1 MGILFAPTQSPQAP
15 QLHNAPALFAVLVL
29 PYAFTT
35 SVTALL
41 MPYLLRKY
49 GMSVDQIAE
58 VVVIANLP
66 AIWSFFWSPLADVG
80 LRRRSWVVFSA
91 LGAGLSGGAAILSI
105 HGSHVLLTA
114 LLFLMNAFAGL
125 LSSACGALLTAMPI
139 ALRGHSAGW
148 YQGGNTGGAAIGGG
162 LFIWLADHASLPSV
176 AAVILAAMLLPA
188 FAAFLIQEPPPV
200 RRAIHPQIIGLVHDM
215 GDIFRSRRTWIG
227 LVFLLS
233 PVGTAAIGN
242 LISGMGQDYQ
252 ASGTEVLWV
261 TGIGGGLLSALGC
274 LIGGVVADKIG
285 RMFAYALAGGMAAL
299 FGVYLGFAHAT
310 PFTYA
315 VGYSGYSVAAGFAY
329 AVYTAMVLDIVGRR
343 KHAAASGYSV
353 LNSGR
358 EPCDRLHDVAGRSG
372 LSALGR
378 ARPDGNRC
386 GRQRRFRYRT
396 TRSRDIPGSPL
407 ESSVPRELSRRT
419 LPIRSWQRITAKF
432 PLFTKTGLAHSP
444 DEVAD
449 AENDHRPSTNS
460 SITGG
465 ELEMP
470 RTLFS
475 NVLIFDGKRPIVLP
489 GRGPRRGQPHQDRGE
504 GRRTHRPQRRR
515 GWSTAAATP

>member
-1 MGILFAPTQSPQAP
+1 MVLAPAKARLRRWCSRSNSALWTFPAFSAVRNCFTRILPRAAAESAKVGILLEPTESPQAP

-91 LGAGLSGGAAILSI
+91 LAAGLAGGAAILSI
-105 HGSHVLLTA
+105 HGSQVLLTA

-176 AAVILAAMLLPA
+176 AAVILTAMLLPA
-188 FAAFLIQEPPPV
+188 LAAFLIQEPPPV
-200 RRAIHPQIIGLVHDM
+200 RRAIRPQIVGSVHDM

-242 LISGMGQDYQ
+242 LISGMGQDYH

-285 RMFAYALAGGMAAL
+285 RMFSYALAGGVAAL

-310 PFTYA
+310 PLTCA
-315 VGYSGYSVAAGFAY
+315 IGYSGYSVSAGFAY

-353 LNSGR
+353 LNSAGNLAIAYMTWLDGLGYR
-358 EPCDRLHDVAGRSG
+358 HWGARGLMATDAVANGGFGIVLLVVAIFLGHHWTHVPQENGRS
-372 LSALGR
+372 
-378 ARPDGNRC
+378 
-386 GRQRRFRYRT
+386 
-396 TRSRDIPGSPL
+396 
-407 ESSVPRELSRRT
+407 SS
-419 LPIRSWQRITAKF
+419 
-432 PLFTKTGLAHSP
+432 G
-444 DEVAD
+444 
-449 AENDHRPSTNS
+449 
-460 SITGG
+460 
-465 ELEMP
+465 
-470 RTLFS
+470 
-475 NVLIFDGKRPIVLP
+475 
-489 GRGPRRGQPHQDRGE
+489 
-504 GRRTHRPQRRR
+504 
-515 GWSTAAATP
+515 